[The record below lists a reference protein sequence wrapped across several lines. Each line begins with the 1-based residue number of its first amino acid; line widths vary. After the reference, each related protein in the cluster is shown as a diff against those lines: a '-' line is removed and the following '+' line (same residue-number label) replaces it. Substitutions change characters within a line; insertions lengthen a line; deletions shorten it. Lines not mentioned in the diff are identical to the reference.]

1 MKTLGRI
8 TKTYGF
14 EGAVV
19 VRSESGIT
27 GEPQQ
32 GEPVFVVTD
41 GIPVPFFTREAYR
54 TAPDTLIISFDDY
67 LTPGS
72 VAHLR
77 GCEMLT
83 TEEGEEPG
91 DDLTAL
97 KGFTLT
103 DTGTG
108 LTGMITEIIRN
119 PGQLMAVALIN
130 DEEVFIPLH
139 PDLIVSVDRR
149 QKAIR
154 LNLPEGLVNLNN

>member
-1 MKTLGRI
+1 MRTIGRI
-8 TKTYGF
+8 TKTSGF

-54 TAPDTLIISFDDY
+54 TTPDTLVISFDDY
-67 LTPGS
+67 LTPES

-77 GCEMLT
+77 GCEVCIR
-83 TEEGEEPG
+83 GAEEPR
-91 DDLTAL
+91 DELKAL
-97 KGFTLT
+97 AGFILT
-103 DTGTG
+103 DSVSGFSGT
-108 LTGMITEIIRN
+108 ITEVIRN

-130 DEEVFIPLH
+130 GEEVLIPLH
-139 PDLIVSVDRR
+139 PDLVVSVDRR
-149 QKAIR
+149 HKTIVMR
-154 LNLPEGLVNLNN
+154 LPEGLVRLND